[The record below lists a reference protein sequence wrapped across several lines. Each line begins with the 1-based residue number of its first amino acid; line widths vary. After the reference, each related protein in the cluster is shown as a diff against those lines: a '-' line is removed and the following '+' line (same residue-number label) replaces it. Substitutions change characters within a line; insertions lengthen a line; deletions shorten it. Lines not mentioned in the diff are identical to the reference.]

1 MSKNSKKLSSNAQR
15 KVDALVAQMQR
26 AFQQQNWELC
36 EQLCLQIESWE
47 PNNPESAN
55 VRGIVA
61 VQMGDARAAEHYFVI
76 AVNEDS
82 QRESFQ
88 LNLANLYLGQG
99 LPQDALARF
108 QAAQQIN
115 PKNLVAILG
124 AGQCLLQLNEK
135 QQAYDVFKQGKY
147 TYPESDDVDM
157 GLFRAAFQLNKLD
170 ESEQYVQAVL
180 ARSPEHAEAH
190 LAMGQISLQRGDFD
204 KAEKETLQA
213 LNIEPNLA
221 LAYNLLVQIKTFSHD
236 DQSIIDAMIKL
247 RQLLPKESISYVNL
261 TFSLGKVME
270 DLAEYDRAF
279 EYIKMANDMRHQ
291 HLTYDNESEIAHL
304 QAVVDLTSEKQF
316 ECVSELEEN
325 APIFIVG
332 MPRCG
337 STLVEQVLASH
348 PDVESMGE
356 CGFFEA
362 AIAEYHDSEDPL
374 TLEKMQSFTKE
385 EWGSVGQAYM
395 RMVRES
401 HPDARHVTD
410 KSLTNIRFVGAIH
423 QALPHAKIIHV
434 QRHALDTCWSIY
446 KNHLLSPTFSYGFNL
461 GQLGYYYRAYERLM
475 AHWVKALPEGAMYEI
490 DYEELV
496 QHQEIETLQLLS
508 TCDLDSSDACFHFEK
523 APNITL
529 TASQTQVRKP
539 MYATSVG
546 KSEHYKK
553 HLQSLIQTLG
563 Q

>member
-1 MSKNSKKLSSNAQR
+1 MSKTSKNLSTNAQR

-26 AFQQQNWELC
+26 AFQQQNWDLC
-36 EQLCLQIESWE
+36 GQLCVQIESWE
-47 PNNPESAN
+47 PNNPETAN

-61 VQMGDARAAEHYFVI
+61 VQSGDARAAEHYFVI

-82 QRESFQ
+82 KRESFQ

-99 LPQDALARF
+99 LPQDALPRF
-108 QAAQQIN
+108 QAAQQVN
-115 PKNLVAILG
+115 PKNLIAILG

-135 QQAYDVFKQGKY
+135 QQAYDVFKQGKEI
-147 TYPESDDVDM
+147 YPESDDVDM
-157 GLFRAAFQLNKLD
+157 ALFRAAFQLNKLD
-170 ESEQYVQAVL
+170 ESEQYVQVVL
-180 ARSPEHAEAH
+180 ARSSEHAEAH
-190 LAMGQISLQRGDFD
+190 LAMGQIALQRGDFD
-204 KAEKETLQA
+204 TAEKETLQA
-213 LNIEPNLA
+213 LDVEPNLE
-221 LAYNLLVQIKTFSHD
+221 LAYHLLAQIKTFSHE
-236 DQSIIDAMIKL
+236 DQTIIDAMIKL
-247 RQLLPKESISYVNL
+247 RQLLPKESIAYVNL
-261 TFSLGKVME
+261 TFSLGKIME
-270 DLAEYDRAF
+270 DLGEHERAF
-279 EYIKMANDMRHQ
+279 EYIETANDMRHKQ
-291 HLTYDNESEIAHL
+291 LSYDNESEIAHL
-304 QAVVDLTSEKQF
+304 QAVVDLTSEEQLQR
-316 ECVSELEEN
+316 VSELEDD

-337 STLVEQVLASH
+337 STLVEQILASH
-348 PDVESMGE
+348 PNVESMGE

-374 TLEKMQSFTKE
+374 TLEKMQGLTIE
-385 EWGSVGQAYM
+385 QWGNVGQTYM

-410 KSLTNIRFVGAIH
+410 KSLTNIRFVGAIY

-475 AHWVKALPEGAMYEI
+475 AHWAKALPEGAMYEI

-508 TCDLDSSDACFHFEK
+508 ACNLNSDDACFHFEK
-523 APNITL
+523 APNVTL

-539 MYATSVG
+539 MYSHAIG
-546 KSEHYKK
+546 ASEVYKEK
-553 HLQSLIQTLG
+553 LQPLIEILER
-563 Q
+563 